1 VAAEATES
9 VAPPPGATGGQSAA
23 RHAVMFTLAR
33 IAGSASMIVLF
44 ALLSHMLAAAEY
56 GTFRQ
61 IWLLN
66 RNSLN
71 IFAVG
76 IGLSIYYFIPR
87 IPVHERRPFAIQ
99 SGLILTALGMVLSA
113 ALVFGAEPI
122 ARLLNNAELAPL
134 LRIFGLYP
142 LLVLPTTLAESLLL
156 SLERTGLLSLYYVVD
171 RVGLVLVAAVAA
183 LWSGQL
189 SVVFLALLAYGAL
202 ELLGCTFLLRAVLRD
217 EASGPPVWRV
227 REQLAFALPSGLA
240 NLADVVNAEIDK
252 LITSMWFTAAR
263 FAVYANGAFEV
274 PFFGVI
280 VGSVSA
286 VMLPRYARA
295 YQAGDRPTVVAL
307 WHESVSR
314 IATLLVPATVYLF
327 IGATALI
334 PLLFSDK
341 YADSALIFRIYLLA
355 LLPKLAWYGPML
367 VAMGHNRAP
376 LYGSVAAIVCN
387 AVLALVLVRS
397 VGLAGPAIASVVVA
411 HGLLA
416 YYLYLLARG
425 LDLSWHRAL
434 PFGRLA
440 RVFAIS
446 LVAGAAAYPVFTRA
460 ALGPL
465 LQLVIGGVLFSV
477 ALVALYLWAGLLD
490 MKDIK
495 LFTTNPITA
504 IRRPRP
510 E

>member
-1 VAAEATES
+1 
-9 VAPPPGATGGQSAA
+9 
-23 RHAVMFTLAR
+23 
-33 IAGSASMIVLF
+33 MIVLF
-44 ALLSHMLAAAEY
+44 ALLSHLLAADAY

-87 IPVHERRPFAIQ
+87 VPVHERRPLAIQ
-99 SGLILTALGMVLSA
+99 SALILAVLGLVLSG
-113 ALVFGAEPI
+113 ALVLGAEPI
-122 ARLLNNAELAPL
+122 ARLMNNPALAPL

-171 RVGLVLVAAVAA
+171 RVGLVIVAAAAA
-183 LWSGQL
+183 LWSGEL
-189 SVVFLALLAYGAL
+189 TVVFTALLVYGAL
-202 ELLGCTFLLRAVLRD
+202 ELVGCTLLLRSVLRH
-217 EASGPPVWRV
+217 ESAEPPVWRV

-252 LITSMWFTAAR
+252 LITTMWFTAAQ

-295 YQAGDRPTVVAL
+295 YQAGDGRTVVAL
-307 WHESVSR
+307 WHESVGQ
-314 IATLLVPATVYLF
+314 IAMLLIPATVFLF

-334 PLLFSDK
+334 PLLFSAK

-376 LYGSVAAIVCN
+376 LYGSVTAIVLN
-387 AVLALVLVRS
+387 AALAWALVHS
-397 VGLAGPAIASVVVA
+397 VGLPGPAIATVLVA

-416 YYLYLLARG
+416 YYLVLLARG
-425 LDLSWHRAL
+425 LHLPWNRVL

-440 RVFAIS
+440 RVLAVS
-446 LVAGAAAYPVFTRA
+446 LAAGAAAYPAFGLVS
-460 ALGPL
+460 LGPV
-465 LQLVIGGVLFSV
+465 LQLMLGGVLFT
-477 ALVALYLWAGLLD
+477 LVLLGLYAWFGVL
-490 MKDIK
+490 DIK
-495 LFTTNPITA
+495 DLKLAFHNPLA
-504 IRRPRP
+504 VVRQRRP